1 MVTTKQ
7 RQLLLD
13 NVDLVGEYIT
23 RPLFAMPVL
32 YPLGASYCGAFLT
45 SEGNAF
51 HAARTTN
58 RPIGGIEKCLASSYL
73 SPSLLGTGG
82 LSEGSECGRLD
93 TRDMA
98 LT

>member
-23 RPLFAMPVL
+23 RPPLAILVL
-32 YPLGASYCGAFLT
+32 PARRFDCGAFLT
-45 SEGNAF
+45 SEGSAF
-51 HAARTTN
+51 HTARTTN
-58 RPIGGIEKCLASSYL
+58 RPNGGIEKCLASSYL
-73 SPSLLGTGG
+73 LSSVLGTGG
-82 LSEGSECGRLD
+82 ISEDRECGRLD